1 MKNAA
6 IIFLILLSTIT
17 KPKNNLG
24 EQGDITKQFNVSKGG
39 SLVVKIASGDIRVIS
54 WNKDEVHVNIKGVYE
69 DDNNRIKINKYG
81 NTVEVN
87 DKGWGTNADEIVI
100 HVPSKFNI
108 DLTSNSGDLKILGIY
123 EGNLEA
129 STGGG
134 DITFDDIKGKV
145 DVSTSGGDIT
155 AGDVV
160 GDIFIKTM
168 GGDISLKS
176 VSKDAEISTNG
187 GDIKIGEVGNYLKVT
202 TFGGDIKIDKIG
214 GSVETVTYGGDIIIH
229 KVSGNVI
236 SNTYGGDI
244 SLAGANGVVKAK
256 SGGGDITL
264 RGISGSILA
273 STGSGDVYA
282 ELNPNGKENTKISSG
297 SGTIKLF
304 LPENSRVNIEARIRE
319 TSWDEDKYEYEI
331 KSDFKAQSYIR
342 NSAED
347 EINATYI
354 LNGGGVKIFLQTT
367 NSDIEIKKLFKY

>member
-6 IIFLILLSTIT
+6 IIFIIVLSTVI
-17 KPKNNLG
+17 KPIKKMG
-24 EQGDITKQFNVSKGG
+24 EPGDITRQFNVYKGG
-39 SLVVKIASGDIRVIS
+39 SLVVKVASGDIKVIS
-54 WNKDEVHVNIKGVYE
+54 WNKDEVDVYLKDVYE
-69 DDNNRIKINKYG
+69 DDFNRIKINKYD

-87 DKGWGTNADEIVI
+87 DRGWGSDANEIVI
-100 HVPSKFNI
+100 HIPSKFNI
-108 DLTSNSGDLKILGIY
+108 NLASSSGDLKVLGNY
-123 EGNLEA
+123 EGDLNA

-145 DVSTSGGDIT
+145 NVSTSGGDVT

-160 GDIFIKTM
+160 GDISIKTM
-168 GGDISLKS
+168 GGDISVKS

-187 GDIKIGEVGNYLKVT
+187 GDIKIGEVGNYIKVT

-229 KVSGNVI
+229 QVSGNVT

-244 SLAGANGVVKAK
+244 ALVGANGIVKAK
-256 SGGGDITL
+256 SGGGDISL
-264 RGISGSILA
+264 RRISGSIVA

-297 SGTIKLF
+297 SGNIKLF
-304 LPENSRVNIEARIRE
+304 LPENSKVNIEARIKE
-319 TSWDEDKYEYEI
+319 TGWDEDKYEYEI

-342 NSAED
+342 NSAND
-347 EINATYI
+347 EISATYI
-354 LNGGGVKIFLQTT
+354 LNGGGIKIFLQTT
-367 NSDIEIKKLFKY
+367 NSDIEIKKLFK